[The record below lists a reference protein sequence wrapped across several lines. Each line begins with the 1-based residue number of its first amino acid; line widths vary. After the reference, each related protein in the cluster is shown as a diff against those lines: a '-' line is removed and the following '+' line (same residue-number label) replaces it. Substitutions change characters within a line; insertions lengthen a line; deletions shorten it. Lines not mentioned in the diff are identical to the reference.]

1 MLGTSVVGQLWLYDF
16 LHVYLPAL
24 AYAAIALVLPLFY
37 VKLNKKA
44 FLVLS
49 AGFALLAVG
58 WLALPTVTTSI
69 IFGLDPTYTV
79 PWGYLY
85 LIYAIFTL
93 APALLILGGAVFLY
107 VELTHNK
114 RRTVT

>member
-1 MLGTSVVGQLWLYDF
+1 MLGTSVVGQLWLYDL

-37 VKLNKKA
+37 VKSNKKA

-58 WLALPTVTTSI
+58 WLALPTATTSI
-69 IFGLDPTYTV
+69 IFGLNLTYAV
-79 PWGYLY
+79 PWGYMY
-85 LIYAIFTL
+85 LIYAFFTL
-93 APALLILGGAVFLY
+93 VPALLILGGTVFLY
-107 VELTHNK
+107 TELTRNK
-114 RRTVT
+114 TKTVC